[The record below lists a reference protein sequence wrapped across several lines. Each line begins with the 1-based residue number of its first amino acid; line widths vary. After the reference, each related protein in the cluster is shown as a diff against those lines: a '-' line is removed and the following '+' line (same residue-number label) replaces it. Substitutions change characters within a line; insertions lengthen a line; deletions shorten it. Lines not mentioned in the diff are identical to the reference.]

1 LIVEAEAAVALA
13 RLEKPVTAE
22 EMLANFVSVTT

>member
-1 LIVEAEAAVALA
+1 MVEAEAAVAFA